1 MTDIDIK
8 LKNIVAKQ
16 LGISINQVT
25 MESKFIDDL
34 GGDSLD
40 TVEMVLAVEDEFEVE
55 ITEDQAENMICLR
68 DVKNYL
74 DQQLRS

>member
-16 LGISINQVT
+16 LGISINQIT

-40 TVEMVLAVEDEFEVE
+40 TVEMVLAVEDEFEIE
-55 ITEDQAENMICLR
+55 ITEDQAENMRCLR

-74 DQQLRS
+74 DRQLRS

>member
-1 MTDIDIK
+1 MADIEIK

-16 LGISINQVT
+16 LGISANQIT
-25 MESKFIDDL
+25 MESRFIDDL

-40 TVEMVLAVEDEFEVE
+40 TVEMVLAVEDEFEIE
-55 ITEDQAENMICLR
+55 ITEEQAETMRCLR

-74 DQQLRS
+74 DQQFSS

>member
-16 LGISINQVT
+16 LGISINQIT

-40 TVEMVLAVEDEFEVE
+40 TVEMVLAVEDEFEIE
-55 ITEDQAENMICLR
+55 ITEDQAENMHCLR

>member
-1 MTDIDIK
+1 
-8 LKNIVAKQ
+8 
-16 LGISINQVT
+16 

-40 TVEMVLAVEDEFEVE
+40 TVEMVLAVEDEFEIE
-55 ITEDQAENMICLR
+55 ITEDQAENMRCLR

>member
-1 MTDIDIK
+1 MTDIESK

-16 LGISINQVT
+16 LGISITQIT

-40 TVEMVLAVEDEFEVE
+40 TVEMVLAVEDEFEIE
-55 ITEDQAENMICLR
+55 ITEEQAETMSCLR

-74 DQQLRS
+74 DQQLSS

>member
-16 LGISINQVT
+16 LGISINQIT

-40 TVEMVLAVEDEFEVE
+40 TVEMVLAVEDEFEIE
-55 ITEDQAENMICLR
+55 ITEDQAENMRCLR